1 MTLKELINYA
11 DQFNRDELNKY
22 NYDLEPMYDIAL
34 KEGRRLAKIYDAN
47 EDIVLI
53 SLALID
59 AKLPEAVRL
68 GKPKDHTNM
77 ALTTTKEILNEV
89 SDISEE
95 DKINILKCIEEHHG
109 SEKYYSIE
117 SEVVANADCY
127 KFLSP
132 KGIITYISILGRRL
146 NDFEKEW
153 DQLEMKMDEK
163 FQHISLEIV
172 KSELTEC
179 YLQFKKYLKSCR
191 EDN

>member
-11 DQFNRDELNKY
+11 DKFNRDELKKY

-34 KEGRRLAKIYDAN
+34 REGKRLAKLYNAN
-47 EDIVLI
+47 EDIVTI

-68 GKPKDHTNM
+68 GTPKEHTKM
-77 ALTTTKEILNEV
+77 GILAAEEILDKV
-89 SDISEE
+89 TDMPE
-95 DKINILKCIEEHHG
+95 DAKTNILKCIEEHHG
-109 SEKYYSIE
+109 KDKYFSIE

-163 FQHISLEIV
+163 FQHISLSIAKE
-172 KSELTEC
+172 ELTDC
-179 YLQFKKYLKSCR
+179 YMTFKKYLNSCR
-191 EDN
+191 GK

>member
-1 MTLKELINYA
+1 MTSKELIEYV
-11 DQFNRDELNKY
+11 DKFNRDELKKY

-34 KEGRRLAKIYDAN
+34 VEGKRLANLYHAD

-68 GKPKDHTNM
+68 GNPKEHTKM
-77 ALTTTKEILNEV
+77 GLVAAEEILKMVVDMPENV
-89 SDISEE
+89 
-95 DKINILKCIEEHHG
+95 KTNILKCIEEHHG
-109 SEKYYSIE
+109 RDTYYSKE

-163 FQHISLEIV
+163 YAHLSLNIAKE
-172 KSELTEC
+172 ELTDC
-179 YLQFKKYLKSCR
+179 YINFKKYLNSCR
-191 EDN
+191 TKQ

>member
-11 DQFNRDELNKY
+11 DKFNRDELKKY
-22 NYDLEPMYDIAL
+22 NYDLEPMYEIAL
-34 KEGRRLAKIYDAN
+34 KEGKRLAKLYDAN
-47 EDIVLI
+47 EDVVTI

-68 GKPKDHTNM
+68 GTPKEHTKM
-77 ALTTTKEILNEV
+77 GLSAAKEILDKV
-89 SDISEE
+89 TDMSDEMKE
-95 DKINILKCIEEHHG
+95 NILKCIEEHHG
-109 SEKYYSIE
+109 SDKYYSIE

-153 DQLEMKMDEK
+153 EQLEMKMDEK
-163 FQHISLEIV
+163 YQHLSLDIA
-172 KSELTEC
+172 KSELNEC
-179 YLQFKKYLKSCR
+179 YLTLKKYLSACR
-191 EDN
+191 EK